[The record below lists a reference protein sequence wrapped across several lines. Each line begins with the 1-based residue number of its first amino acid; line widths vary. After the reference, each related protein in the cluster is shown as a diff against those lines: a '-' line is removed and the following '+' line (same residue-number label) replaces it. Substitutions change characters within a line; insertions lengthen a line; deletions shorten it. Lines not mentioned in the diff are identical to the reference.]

1 MRVVGVLNRDGGTL
15 KTADLAALTSRAVEI
30 FAAAGHELEVRTVG
44 GGQVLAELKRAARD
58 GDILLAGGG
67 DGTISAAA
75 AIAFREKVPLAVL
88 PAGTMNLFARSLG
101 IPLGLEPAL
110 RALAS
115 GTIVDADIATANGRP
130 FVHQV
135 SVGIHPKLV
144 KLRESLSYRSKIGK
158 MMASCRA
165 ALGVML
171 NPPIFVAEI
180 RTAEG
185 LERRRLA
192 GISISNNP
200 LDEGHLPIPDRLDRG
215 VLGIYLVKPLNGRDL
230 GQLGFGL
237 LRGKFRSLPQVIDKE
252 SAEATIA
259 FPRRK
264 ASAVAALDGE
274 LVPLPD
280 QMVFKIIPGGL
291 SVVVPAES
299 AGRVAATVATAT
311 D

>member
-1 MRVVGVLNRDGGTL
+1 
-15 KTADLAALTSRAVEI
+15 
-30 FAAAGHELEVRTVG
+30 
-44 GGQVLAELKRAARD
+44 
-58 GDILLAGGG
+58 
-67 DGTISAAA
+67 
-75 AIAFREKVPLAVL
+75 
-88 PAGTMNLFARSLG
+88 
-101 IPLGLEPAL
+101 
-110 RALAS
+110 
-115 GTIVDADIATANGRP
+115 
-130 FVHQV
+130 
-135 SVGIHPKLV
+135 
-144 KLRESLSYRSKIGK
+144 
-158 MMASCRA
+158 
-165 ALGVML
+165 ML
-171 NPPIFVAEI
+171 NPPSFVAEI
-180 RTAEG
+180 RTADG

-274 LVPLPD
+274 LIPLPD

-291 SVVVPAES
+291 RVVVPTES
-299 AGRVAATVATAT
+299 AGRVAATVAAAT